1 MAEEK
6 AEEKK
11 DAPEKAES
19 PKKAKSSGG
28 KQNLLLFFLLIVN
41 MTVVGGVGYMVY
53 QARMADEKSNTL
65 DKIVEG
71 ESMNAEVDKKEAE
84 DFIGQLIPLEMFLVN
99 LSGDKGNRL
108 LKVSMEL
115 EIDGQNVKEE
125 IEKRKPQIRDIIIVL
140 LSSKTYPQISSKEG
154 KEYLRE
160 EIKDTLNSFLTRGKV
175 KRVLFTEFIFS

>member
-6 AEEKK
+6 AEENAAKP
-11 DAPEKAES
+11 AEEKPA
-19 PKKAKSSGG
+19 KKAGGG
-28 KQNLLLFFLLIVN
+28 KQSALLFALLIIN
-41 MTVVGGVGYMVY
+41 MLVVAAVGYMVY
-53 QARMADEKSNTL
+53 QTRTEEQKGSTL

-71 ESMNAEVDKKEAE
+71 EVANQEKDAEVAQ
-84 DFIGQLIPLEMFLVN
+84 DFIGQLVPLEMFLVN
-99 LSGDKGNRL
+99 LSGDRGNRL

-115 EIDGQNVKEE
+115 EIDGEMVQEE

-140 LSSKTYPQISSKEG
+140 LSSKTYSQISSKDG

-175 KRVLFTEFIFS
+175 RRVLFTEFIFS